1 MSHAYVRNHV
11 HVVFST
17 DQCRKCI
24 RREMRDR
31 LWSCISGIANEYG
44 VQVTAIGG
52 TEDHVHIVVALP
64 PKIGLAVL
72 LRAIK
77 AASSK
82 WMNEE
87 GHLFA
92 WQTGYG
98 AFSVS
103 ASNLDR
109 VCDYVRRQEEH
120 HRKAS
125 FADEFA
131 LLLKKHGI
139 ASTTKSIGK

>member
-1 MSHAYVRNHV
+1 
-11 HVVFST
+11 
-17 DQCRKCI
+17 
-24 RREMRDR
+24 MRDR
-31 LWSCISGIANEYG
+31 LWSCISRIANEYG
-44 VQVTAIGG
+44 VLVTAIGG

-72 LRAIK
+72 LRAIM
-77 AASSK
+77 AGSSK

-103 ASNLDR
+103 KSAEKR
-109 VCDYVRRQEEH
+109 VISYVRNQEEH
-120 HRKAS
+120 HLKHS
-125 FADEFA
+125 FQEEFLKLLEKHKIGYDERY
-131 LLLKKHGI
+131 LWG
-139 ASTTKSIGK
+139 

>member
-1 MSHAYVRNHV
+1 
-11 HVVFST
+11 
-17 DQCRKCI
+17 
-24 RREMRDR
+24 MRDR
-31 LWSCISGIANEYG
+31 LWACLTRIADEYG
-44 VQVTAIGG
+44 VQVNAIGG
-52 TEDHVHIVVALP
+52 TEDHVHIVATLP
-64 PKIGLAVL
+64 PKTAVAVL
-72 LRAIK
+72 LRALK
-77 AASSK
+77 AGSSK

-109 VCDYVRRQEEH
+109 VCDFVRRQEEH
-120 HRKAS
+120 HRKTG
-125 FADEFA
+125 FGNEFA

-139 ASTTKSIGK
+139 ESTTKKYGN

>member
-1 MSHAYVRNHV
+1 MSHAYARNHI
-11 HVVFST
+11 HFVFST

-24 RREMRDR
+24 HGDTRDR
-31 LWSCISGIANEYG
+31 LWDCLILIAGEYG
-44 VQVTAIGG
+44 VRVNAVGG
-52 TEDHVHIVVALP
+52 TEDHVHIVATLP
-64 PKIGLAVL
+64 PKVAVAVVV
-72 LRAIK
+72 RALK
-77 AASSK
+77 AGSSK

-120 HRKAS
+120 HRKTS
-125 FADEFA
+125 SSDEFA

-139 ASTTKSIGK
+139 ESTLKKNLV

>member
-1 MSHAYVRNHV
+1 
-11 HVVFST
+11 
-17 DQCRKCI
+17 
-24 RREMRDR
+24 MRDR

-120 HRKAS
+120 HRRRTFREELVELLEKA
-125 FADEFA
+125 
-131 LLLKKHGI
+131 GI
-139 ASTTKSIGK
+139 PYEAKYLD

>member
-1 MSHAYVRNHV
+1 
-11 HVVFST
+11 
-17 DQCRKCI
+17 
-24 RREMRDR
+24 MRDR
-31 LWSCISGIANEYG
+31 LWSCISRIANEYG

-77 AASSK
+77 AGSSK

-120 HRKAS
+120 HREPS
-125 FADEFA
+125 FADEFS